1 MKLPMKRLAFAAIVV
16 FAFLLPQTGDA
27 LVTTPGVVGASV
39 LAEMAQSPMVRV
51 VVLFD
56 GDDLSLTDLGA
67 RSQAIAER
75 RDAVLDQIPATE
87 FRVTDTFRNISAVGG
102 YVTYEGLKK
111 LVQNYRVQKIDLD
124 VPGHMA
130 LAESTVLIRARD
142 VQATGVTGAGV
153 VVAVLDTGVDT
164 HHPDLADDLVGQQC
178 FCANADGTGC
188 CPGGQTEASG
198 PGSAEDEQGHGTHVT
213 GIITSGGR
221 VAPRGVA
228 PDADVVA
235 VRVLDKNGVASSS
248 TQLMKA
254 FDWIIST
261 QPSVKVVNTSLVFG
275 SFAGQCDAAASFTS
289 GFAQAVNTL
298 RARGTL
304 TVSSSGNAANKS
316 QIGAP
321 ACLAGAIAVGAV
333 YDANVGTISFGCTDG
348 ATDADQI
355 TCFSNSSSKLDLL
368 APGAAIT
375 SSGMGGGVAGF
386 AGTSQAAPHVA
397 GAIALMLQAK
407 PSAGPD
413 EIENALKGSGRP
425 IKDPAN
431 GITTT
436 RIDVAN
442 AIAFIKK

>member
-1 MKLPMKRLAFAAIVV
+1 MKRLLFTLVLLAAL
-16 FAFLLPQTGDA
+16 LLPEKGDA
-27 LVTTPGVVGASV
+27 RMTTPGVVGAAV
-39 LAEMAQSPMVRV
+39 LSSMTESPSVRV

-75 RDAVLDQIPATE
+75 REAVLDQISPGE
-87 FRVTDTFRNISAVGG
+87 FRVTDTFTNLSAVGG

-111 LVQNYRVQKIDLD
+111 LVRDYRVQKIDLD

-130 LAESTVLIRARD
+130 LAESSELIRSRD
-142 VQATGVTGAGV
+142 LHAQGITGAGV
-153 VVAVLDTGVDT
+153 TVAVLDTGIDSD
-164 HHPDLADDLVGQQC
+164 HPDLADDIVAQQC
-178 FCANADGTGC
+178 FCTNADGVTGC
-188 CPGGQTEASG
+188 CPGGKTEASG
-198 PGSAEDEQGHGTHVT
+198 PGGAEDEQGHGTHVA

-228 PDADVVA
+228 PDADIVV
-235 VRVLDKNGVASSS
+235 VRVLDKTGSAASA

-261 QPSVKVVNTSLVFG
+261 QPSVKIVNTSLVFG
-275 SFAGQCDAAASFTS
+275 SFAGQCDTTSSFTAAL
-289 GFAQAVNTL
+289 AQAVNTL

-304 TVSSSGNAANKS
+304 TVSSAGNSANKS
-316 QIGAP
+316 EIGAP
-321 ACLAGAIAVGAV
+321 ACLTGAIGVGAV

-348 ATDADQI
+348 STSADKVA
-355 TCFSNSSSKLDLL
+355 CFSNSSVAVDLL

-397 GAIALMLQAK
+397 GALALMLQAK
-407 PSAGPD
+407 PAASAS
-413 EIENALKGSGRP
+413 ELENALKGSGRP
-425 IKDPAN
+425 ISDPGN
-431 GITTT
+431 GVTAT
-436 RIDVAN
+436 RIDVKN
-442 AIAFIKK
+442 AVDFIKK